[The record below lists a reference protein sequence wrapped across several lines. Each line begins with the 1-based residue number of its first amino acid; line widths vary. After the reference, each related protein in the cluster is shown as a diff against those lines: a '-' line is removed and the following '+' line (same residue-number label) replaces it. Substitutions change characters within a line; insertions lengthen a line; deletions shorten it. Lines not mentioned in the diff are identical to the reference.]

1 MNFTKS
7 LLLFATSRPSRLITA
22 AMGLMALCCAVLAQP
37 TPPNQGASGPG
48 IYSCVDAQGKRLSA
62 DRPIA
67 DCSDREQR
75 QLSRSGVTRR
85 TIGPT
90 MSVNER
96 EAREA
101 REREAVL
108 TRQRAQENM
117 RRDRA
122 LLSRYPDKV
131 THDASRRDALAPTQS
146 VIDAA
151 GLRITELAHERK
163 ALDDEMEFYRKD
175 PSRAPAQLRR
185 RLESN
190 AHSVQQQQQAIAEQT
205 AERGRINARFDEE
218 LARLQQ
224 LWGGQPNLR
233 MAK

>member
-1 MNFTKS
+1 
-7 LLLFATSRPSRLITA
+7 
-22 AMGLMALCCAVLAQP
+22 MALSCAARAQQP
-37 TPPNQGASGPG
+37 APPSQGASGPG

-75 QLSRSGVTRR
+75 ELSRGGLTRR

-90 MSVNER
+90 LSVTER

-101 REREAVL
+101 REREAAL
-108 TRQRAQENM
+108 TRQRAQESV

-131 THDASRRDALAPTQS
+131 THDASRRAALAPMQN

-151 GLRITELAHERK
+151 GQRIVELAHERK

-190 AHSVQQQQQAIAEQT
+190 TQSVQQQQQAITDQT
-205 AERGRINARFDEE
+205 AERARINARFDEE
-218 LARLQQ
+218 LARLQE
-224 LWGGQPNLR
+224 LWGARPNSR
-233 MAK
+233 